1 MVHRVIKILLLVAL
15 LTNFAEGLYTPVY
28 AAYVEDIGGGI
39 ADAGLSWSI
48 NLMVFGILA
57 VALSRVQTRSKRR
70 TVYLFIGY
78 ILSALSSALFAIIQT
93 PVMLYFVQF
102 LRGLSWAM
110 ISPVWDSFFS
120 LYVDK
125 KRATI
130 EWGYYE
136 GGWSIA
142 TGLGSAIGGILVTV
156 FSFQLLF
163 GISCLLNILAAI
175 LIFAYRRE
183 FY

>member
-1 MVHRVIKILLLVAL
+1 MHRVIKILLLAAL
-15 LTNFAEGLYTPVY
+15 FTNFAEGLYTPVY
-28 AAYVEDIGGGI
+28 AAYVEKIGGGLS
-39 ADAGLSWSI
+39 DAGLSWSI
-48 NLMVFGILA
+48 NLIVFGVLAMIL
-57 VALSRVQTRSKRR
+57 SHMETGSKRR
-70 TVYLFIGY
+70 AGYLFLGY
-78 ILSALSSALFAIIQT
+78 LLSALASALFALIT
-93 PVMLYFVQF
+93 APFMLYFVQF

-125 KRATI
+125 KRATV

-142 TGLGSAIGGILVTV
+142 TGIGSALGGILVTL
-156 FSFQLLF
+156 FSFQTLF
-163 GISCLLNILAAI
+163 IVSASFNLLAAVFV
-175 LIFAYRRE
+175 LINRHE

>member
-1 MVHRVIKILLLVAL
+1 MHRVIKILLLAAL
-15 LTNFAEGLYTPVY
+15 FANFAEGLYTPVY
-28 AAYVEDIGGGI
+28 AAYVENMGGGLS
-39 ADAGLSWSI
+39 DAGLSWSV
-48 NLMVFGILA
+48 NLIVFGILA
-57 VALSRVQTRSKRR
+57 MFLSRVETRSKRR
-70 TVYLFIGY
+70 AAYLFGGY
-78 ILSALSSALFAIIQT
+78 VLSSVASVLFAVIST
-93 PVMLYFVQF
+93 PIMLYFVQF

-125 KRATI
+125 KQATV

-142 TGLGSAIGGILVTV
+142 TGVGSAIGGVLVTI
-156 FSFQLLF
+156 FSFRFLF
-163 GISCLLNILAAI
+163 GVSALFNLLAAFLV
-175 LIFAYRRE
+175 LIYWKE